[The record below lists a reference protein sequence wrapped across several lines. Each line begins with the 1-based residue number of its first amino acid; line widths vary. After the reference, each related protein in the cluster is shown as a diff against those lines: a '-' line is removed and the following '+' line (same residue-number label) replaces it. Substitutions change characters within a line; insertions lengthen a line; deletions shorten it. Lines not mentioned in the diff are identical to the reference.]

1 VIDYSADLAATF
13 REIFRC
19 LKHGGRIL
27 IADLV
32 TRRALRSQ
40 PNIRVLNRSK
50 QSQQRQ
56 KQRSVLSVIGRDR
69 RWTDKKLA
77 EFEVFGRKI
86 GGRKMFIGLSRFLLN
101 LPANNLPAALL

>member
-1 VIDYSADLAATF
+1 MIDYSADLAATF

-27 IADLV
+27 IAELV
-32 TRRALRSQ
+32 TQRGLRPQ
-40 PNIRVLNRSK
+40 PNIRVLNSK

-56 KQRSVLSVIGRDR
+56 KQCPVLSVTGRDR
-69 RWTDKKLA
+69 CWTDRKLA

-86 GGRKMFIGLSRFLLN
+86 GGTKMFLGLSRFFLN